1 MKLTAFLS
9 RSRHGIYYFRWPI
22 PAEPA
27 VRRTVR
33 LSLQTR
39 CPNQAGLLSR
49 HLASCGQD
57 LSARLSKGSMRYEDI
72 RNHVQKM
79 LQAEL
84 TRRLKELRDHGP
96 DRLVA
101 NAAWDNTRALLAEG
115 AETYWETVGKQAQD
129 ENLQRF
135 ANQSG
140 VPFDDVSTD
149 RAKILPLLHR
159 GLLAMIAEL
168 DAKKTEL
175 EALELSEAP
184 VATKDRATTLPDI
197 DGAGK
202 TVAEVVELY
211 VSEQVRVGGWVERT
225 RAKQEATL
233 GVLVELVGS
242 ETPMNAITK
251 KHAQDVKAVL
261 LTVPARK
268 NTLPK
273 LRKMTLREAAKVQGL
288 PTLSPTTLN
297 GYFGAFFTFADW
309 AVKNAYASGNAFE
322 GMKVRAKRNTTV
334 ADQVRT
340 AFSSDAIVTMVKEL
354 TRPDSDLVKKECYRW
369 ASLIGIFTG
378 ARLSEVCSLR
388 VADVQEHDGI
398 WCISINDDDP
408 SGNKRLKTNA
418 ARRLVPVHSALMKL
432 GFLDF
437 VARRANFT
445 GDVRLFPE
453 FTHSVKHGYTKNQG
467 HFFNNVFLPA
477 LGLKTKHA
485 VFHALR
491 HTMVTRLHQAGI
503 AQPLVQTL
511 IGHEREGVTMKTYFN
526 EGYSV
531 AQLKEAIEGYLIE
544 I

>member
-1 MKLTAFLS
+1 
-9 RSRHGIYYFRWPI
+9 
-22 PAEPA
+22 
-27 VRRTVR
+27 
-33 LSLQTR
+33 
-39 CPNQAGLLSR
+39 
-49 HLASCGQD
+49 
-57 LSARLSKGSMRYEDI
+57 MRYEDI
-72 RNHVQKM
+72 RNHVQTM

-84 TRRLKELRDHGP
+84 TRRLQELKDQGP
-96 DRLVA
+96 DRFAA

-115 AETYWETVGKQAQD
+115 AETYWETVGEEAQA

-135 ANQSG
+135 AKQSG
-140 VPFDDVSTD
+140 VPFDDVLTD

-159 GLLAMIAEL
+159 GLLAMIAEF
-168 DAKKTEL
+168 DAKKAEL
-175 EALELSEAP
+175 EVLELGEAP
-184 VATKDRATTLPDI
+184 KFAKDVVTTARELE
-197 DGAGK
+197 GAGK
-202 TVAEVVELY
+202 SIAEVVELY
-211 VSEQVRVGGWVERT
+211 VNEQVRVGGWVERT

-242 ETPMNAITK
+242 ETPMSAITK

-268 NTLPK
+268 NTMPS
-273 LRKMTLREAAKVQGL
+273 LRKMTLREAAKVEGV

-309 AVKNAYASGNAFE
+309 AVKNAYASTNAFE

-340 AFSSDAIVTMVKEL
+340 AFSPEAVALMVKEL
-354 TRPDSDLVKKECYRW
+354 TRPDSDLVKKEGYRW

-388 VADVQEHDGI
+388 AADVQEYDGI

-418 ARRLVPVHSALMKL
+418 ARRLVPVHSALIKL

-437 VARRANFT
+437 VARRATFT

-467 HFFNNVFLPA
+467 HFFNNVFLRA

-503 AQPLVQTL
+503 AQPLVQT
-511 IGHEREGVTMKTYFN
+511 IVGHEREGVTMKTYFN

-531 AQLKEAIEGYLIE
+531 AQLKEAIEGYRIE
-544 I
+544 V